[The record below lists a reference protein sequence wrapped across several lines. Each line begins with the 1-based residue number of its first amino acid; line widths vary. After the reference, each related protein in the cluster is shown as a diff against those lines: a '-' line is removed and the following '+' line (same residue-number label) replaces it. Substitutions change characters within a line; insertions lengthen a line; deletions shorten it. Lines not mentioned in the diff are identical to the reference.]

1 MLKNPVDPENPGQKF
16 IECGIKIVSLDNNG
30 FSMFNKRI
38 FNVSVLVRIVYIL
51 LVIIIPLL
59 NGGGL

>member
-1 MLKNPVDPENPGQKF
+1 LKNK
-16 IECGIKIVSLDNNG
+16 G

-38 FNVSVLVRIVYIL
+38 FNVNVIGRIVNVLVVI
-51 LVIIIPLL
+51 IIIPLF